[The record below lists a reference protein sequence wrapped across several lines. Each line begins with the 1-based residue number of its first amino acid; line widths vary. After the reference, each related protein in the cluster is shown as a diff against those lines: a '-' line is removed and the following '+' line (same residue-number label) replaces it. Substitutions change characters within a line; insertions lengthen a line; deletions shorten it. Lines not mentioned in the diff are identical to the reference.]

1 MIRGTTPTFEFTLP
15 MPTAEIVAGYIT
27 FAQNGSVVIDKALTD
42 CACAGHTV
50 TLRLTQEETLKL
62 QHGDRTELQVRVR
75 TAGGEALATRVYTLP
90 TDRVLKN
97 GVI

>member
-15 MPTAEIVAGYIT
+15 MPTAEIAAGYIT
-27 FAQNGSVVIDKALTD
+27 FAQSGSVVIDKALTD
-42 CACAGHTV
+42 CECAGHTV

-75 TAGGEALATRVYTLP
+75 TAGGEALATRVYT
-90 TDRVLKN
+90 DRVLKN